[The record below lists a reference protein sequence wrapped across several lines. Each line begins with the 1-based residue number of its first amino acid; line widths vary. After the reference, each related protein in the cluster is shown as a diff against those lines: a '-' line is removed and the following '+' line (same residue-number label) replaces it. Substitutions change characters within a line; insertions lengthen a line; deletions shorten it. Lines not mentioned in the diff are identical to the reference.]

1 MLPGTGPSA
10 AKPPAKSNRWREG
23 NGMRI
28 ENGIC
33 FPDTG
38 RRPLLKVVAC
48 RALEASRLRIRFDT
62 GEVRDADLTPLLALP
77 AFAAL
82 ADERTFHSF
91 TLDHGIVSW
100 LDGDLDIAP
109 EWLFDHGET
118 VAENAAD
125 FA

>member
-1 MLPGTGPSA
+1 
-10 AKPPAKSNRWREG
+10 
-23 NGMRI
+23 MRI

-48 RALEASRLRIRFDT
+48 RALEPPRLRIRFDT

-82 ADERTFHSF
+82 ADERA
-91 TLDHGIVSW
+91 
-100 LDGDLDIAP
+100 DIAP

-125 FA
+125 LT

>member
-48 RALEASRLRIRFDT
+48 RALEASRRRIRFD
-62 GEVRDADLTPLLALP
+62 EDDWSHADRFVLY
-77 AFAAL
+77 
-82 ADERTFHSF
+82 ENE
-91 TLDHGIVSW
+91 GII
-100 LDGDLDIAP
+100 DIQKK
-109 EWLFDHGET
+109 
-118 VAENAAD
+118 
-125 FA
+125 